1 MTMEKNIKEIRC
13 YDFSKENREFAP
25 HLAEEN
31 SRIVEG
37 YAIVFNQP
45 SRKLFD
51 KASKKVFTE
60 TIDPRAVTKLF
71 LDDQDI
77 KMLYNHSNDML
88 MARSTYGFG
97 TLSYEID
104 DYGVK
109 YRFEMPNTS
118 LGNDVLELI
127 RRGDVWGCSF
137 AFTYA
142 KDGIRDEK
150 KNGQN
155 FRTVIQMA
163 SISDFSIV
171 VDPAY
176 VGTYVSTREFSAPDE
191 ETENNMAARLDVEW
205 AMLEM
210 DFENL

>member
-1 MTMEKNIKEIRC
+1 MNEKLREIRF
-13 YDFSKENREFAP
+13 YDFRKENREYAP

-37 YAIVFNQP
+37 YAIVFNQQ
-45 SRKLFD
+45 SRQLYD

-60 TIDPRAVTKLF
+60 IIDPRAVTKTF
-71 LDDQDI
+71 LDDQDV

-88 MARSTYGFG
+88 LARSTYGFG

-104 DYGVK
+104 EYGVK
-109 YRFEMPNTS
+109 YRFEMPNTTV
-118 LGNDVLELI
+118 GNDVLELI

-137 AFTYA
+137 AFSYA
-142 KDGIRDEK
+142 KDGVRDEK
-150 KNGQN
+150 RNGQN

-163 SISDFSIV
+163 SIDDFSIV

-176 VGTYVSTREFSAPDE
+176 LGTYVTTREFSAPE
-191 ETENNMAARLDVEW
+191 EEPKVDMAGVMAVE
-205 AMLEM
+205 LEM
-210 DFENL
+210 LNMELENL

>member
-1 MTMEKNIKEIRC
+1 MNKKLREIRF
-13 YDFSKENREFAP
+13 YDFRKENREYAP

-37 YAIVFNQP
+37 YAIVFNQQ
-45 SRKLFD
+45 SRQLYD

-60 TIDPRAVTKLF
+60 IIDPRAVTKTF
-71 LDDQDI
+71 LDDQDV

-88 MARSTYGFG
+88 LARSTYGIG

-104 DYGVK
+104 EYGVK
-109 YRFEMPNTS
+109 YRFEMPNTTV
-118 LGNDVLELI
+118 GNDVLELI

-137 AFTYA
+137 AFSYA
-142 KDGIRDEK
+142 KDGVRDEK
-150 KNGQN
+150 RNGQN

-163 SISDFSIV
+163 SIDDFSIV

-176 VGTYVSTREFSAPDE
+176 LGTYVTTREFSAPE
-191 ETENNMAARLDVEW
+191 EEPKVDMAGVMAVE
-205 AMLEM
+205 LEM
-210 DFENL
+210 LNMELENL

>member
-1 MTMEKNIKEIRC
+1 MSKRNKEVCC
-13 YDFSKENREFAP
+13 YDFSKENREYAP

-45 SRKLFD
+45 SRQLYD
-51 KASKKVFTE
+51 KATRKVFTE
-60 TIDPRAVTKLF
+60 VIDPRAVTKLF
-71 LDDQDI
+71 LDEQDV
-77 KMLYNHSNDML
+77 KMVFNHSTDKL
-88 MARSTYGFG
+88 MARSTYGYG

-104 DYGVK
+104 EYGVK
-109 YRFEMPNTS
+109 YRFEMPNTTT
-118 LGNDVLELI
+118 GNDVLEMI

-142 KDGIRDEK
+142 KDGVKDEK
-150 KNGQN
+150 RNGHN
-155 FRTVIQMA
+155 YRTVVQMA
-163 SISDFSIV
+163 SIDDFSIV

-176 VGTYVSTREFSAPDE
+176 LGTMVCTREFSAPE
-191 ETENNMAARLDVEW
+191 EQDIDFSAQLDIDI

-210 DFENL
+210 EENNL

>member
-1 MTMEKNIKEIRC
+1 MNEKLREIRF
-13 YDFSKENREFAP
+13 YDFRKENREYAP

-37 YAIVFNQP
+37 YAIVFNQQ
-45 SRKLFD
+45 SRQLYD

-60 TIDPRAVTKLF
+60 IIDPRAVTKTF
-71 LDDQDI
+71 LDDQDV

-88 MARSTYGFG
+88 LARSTFGIG

-104 DYGVK
+104 EYGVK
-109 YRFEMPNTS
+109 YRFEMPNTTV
-118 LGNDVLELI
+118 GNDVLELI

-137 AFTYA
+137 AFSYA
-142 KDGIRDEK
+142 KDGVRDEK
-150 KNGQN
+150 RNGHN

-163 SISDFSIV
+163 SIDDFSIV

-176 VGTYVSTREFSAPDE
+176 LGTYVTTREFSAPE
-191 ETENNMAARLDVEW
+191 EEPKVDMAGVMAVE
-205 AMLEM
+205 LEM
-210 DFENL
+210 LNMELENL

>member
-1 MTMEKNIKEIRC
+1 MNEKLREIRF
-13 YDFSKENREFAP
+13 YDFRKENREYAP

-37 YAIVFNQP
+37 YAIVFNQQ
-45 SRKLFD
+45 SRQLYD

-60 TIDPRAVTKLF
+60 IIDPRAVTKTF
-71 LDDQDI
+71 LDDQDV

-88 MARSTYGFG
+88 LARSTYGIG

-104 DYGVK
+104 EYGVK
-109 YRFEMPNTS
+109 YRFEMPNTTV
-118 LGNDVLELI
+118 GNDVLELI

-137 AFTYA
+137 AFSYA
-142 KDGIRDEK
+142 KDGVRDEK
-150 KNGQN
+150 RNGHN

-163 SISDFSIV
+163 SIDDFSIV

-176 VGTYVSTREFSAPDE
+176 LGTYVTTREFSASE
-191 ETENNMAARLDVEW
+191 EEPKVDMAGVMAVE
-205 AMLEM
+205 LEM
-210 DFENL
+210 LNMELENL

>member
-1 MTMEKNIKEIRC
+1 MNEILREIRY
-13 YDFSKENREFAP
+13 YDFRKENREYAP

-37 YAIVFNQP
+37 YAIVFNQQ
-45 SRKLFD
+45 SRKLYD

-60 TIDPRAVTKLF
+60 IIDPRSVTKAF
-71 LDDQDI
+71 LDEQDV

-88 MARSTYGFG
+88 LARSTFGYG

-104 DYGVK
+104 EYGVK

-118 LGNDVLELI
+118 VGNDVLELI

-142 KDGIRDEK
+142 KDGVRDEK
-150 KNGQN
+150 RNGQN
-155 FRTVIQMA
+155 YRTVIQMA
-163 SISDFSIV
+163 SIDYFSIV

-176 VGTYVSTREFSAPDE
+176 LGTYVCTREFSAPDDE
-191 ETENNMAARLDVEW
+191 QKVDMAAKMDVEL
-205 AMLEM
+205 ALLEI
-210 DFENL
+210 E

>member
-1 MTMEKNIKEIRC
+1 MEKEIREIRC
-13 YDFSKENREFAP
+13 YDFSKENREYAP

-37 YAIVFNQP
+37 YAIVFNQA

-60 TIDPRAVTKLF
+60 TIDPRAVTRLF

-88 MARSTYGFG
+88 LARSTFGIG

-118 LGNDVLELI
+118 VGNDVLELI

-150 KNGQN
+150 RNGQN
-155 FRTVIQMA
+155 YRTVIQMA

-176 VGTYVSTREFSAPDE
+176 LGTYVSTREFSAPE
-191 ETENNMAARLDVEW
+191 ETEEDMSARLDVEL

-210 DFENL
+210 ELENL

>member
-1 MTMEKNIKEIRC
+1 MNEKLREIRC
-13 YDFSKENREFAP
+13 YDFRKENREYAP

-37 YAIVFNQP
+37 YAIVFNQQ

-60 TIDPRAVTKLF
+60 IIDPRAVTKAF
-71 LDDQDI
+71 LDEQDV

-88 MARSTYGFG
+88 LARSTFGYG
-97 TLSYEID
+97 TMAYEID
-104 DYGVK
+104 EYGVK

-118 LGNDVLELI
+118 VGNDVLELI
-127 RRGDVWGCSF
+127 KRGDVFGCSF

-150 KNGQN
+150 RNGQN
-155 FRTVIQMA
+155 YRTVIQMA
-163 SISDFSIV
+163 SIDDFSIV

-176 VGTYVSTREFSAPDE
+176 LGTYVCTREFNAPE
-191 ETENNMAARLDVEW
+191 ELADDMAGKMNVEL

-210 DFENL
+210 EMENL

>member
-1 MTMEKNIKEIRC
+1 MSEKIKEIRC
-13 YDFSKENREFAP
+13 YDFRKENREYAP

-31 SRIVEG
+31 SRVVEG
-37 YAIVFNQP
+37 YAIVFNQQ
-45 SRKLFD
+45 SRKLYD

-60 TIDPRAVTKLF
+60 TIDPRAVTKAF
-71 LDDQDI
+71 LDEQDV

-88 MARSTYGFG
+88 LARSTFGFG
-97 TLSYEID
+97 TLAYEID
-104 DYGVK
+104 EYGVK

-118 LGNDVLELI
+118 VGNDVLELI

-137 AFTYA
+137 AFSYA

-163 SISDFSIV
+163 SIDDFSIV

-176 VGTYVSTREFSAPDE
+176 MGTFVSTREFNAPE
-191 ETENNMAARLDVEW
+191 EQPEDMTGRLDLEL
-205 AMLEM
+205 AMLE
-210 DFENL
+210 DELENL

>member
-1 MTMEKNIKEIRC
+1 MNEKLREIRF
-13 YDFSKENREFAP
+13 YDFRKENREYAP

-37 YAIVFNQP
+37 YAIVFNQQ
-45 SRKLFD
+45 SRQLYD

-60 TIDPRAVTKLF
+60 IIDPRAVTKTF
-71 LDDQDI
+71 LDDQDV

-88 MARSTYGFG
+88 LARSTFGIG

-104 DYGVK
+104 EYGVK
-109 YRFEMPNTS
+109 YRFEMPNTTV
-118 LGNDVLELI
+118 GNDVLELI

-137 AFTYA
+137 AFSYA
-142 KDGIRDEK
+142 KDGVRDEK
-150 KNGQN
+150 RNGQN

-163 SISDFSIV
+163 SIDDFSIV

-176 VGTYVSTREFSAPDE
+176 LGTYVTTREFSALE
-191 ETENNMAARLDVEW
+191 EEPKVDMAGVMAVE
-205 AMLEM
+205 LEM
-210 DFENL
+210 LNMELENL

>member
-1 MTMEKNIKEIRC
+1 MEKNIKEIRC

-191 ETENNMAARLDVEW
+191 ETENNMAARFDVEW

>member
-1 MTMEKNIKEIRC
+1 MNEKLREIRF
-13 YDFSKENREFAP
+13 YDFRKENREYAP

-37 YAIVFNQP
+37 YAIVFNQQ
-45 SRKLFD
+45 SRQLYD

-60 TIDPRAVTKLF
+60 IIDPRAVTKAF
-71 LDDQDI
+71 LDDQDV

-88 MARSTYGFG
+88 LARSTFGFG

-104 DYGVK
+104 EYGVK

-118 LGNDVLELI
+118 VGNDVLELI

-137 AFTYA
+137 AFSYA
-142 KDGIRDEK
+142 KDGVRDEK
-150 KNGQN
+150 RNGQN

-163 SISDFSIV
+163 SIDDFSIV

-176 VGTYVSTREFSAPDE
+176 LGTYVTTREFSAPE
-191 ETENNMAARLDVEW
+191 EEPKVDMAGVMAVE
-205 AMLEM
+205 LEM
-210 DFENL
+210 LNMELENL

>member
-1 MTMEKNIKEIRC
+1 MEEKIREIRC
-13 YDFSKENREFAP
+13 YDFSKENREYAP
-25 HLAEEN
+25 HLAGEN

-88 MARSTYGFG
+88 LARSTFGIG

-118 LGNDVLELI
+118 VGNDVLELI

-150 KNGQN
+150 RNGQN
-155 FRTVIQMA
+155 YRTVIQMA
-163 SISDFSIV
+163 SIDDFSIV

-176 VGTYVSTREFSAPDE
+176 LGTYVSTREFNAPEEQNEENSAH
-191 ETENNMAARLDVEW
+191 LDIDI
-205 AMLEM
+205 AMLDLE
-210 DFENL
+210 

>member
-1 MTMEKNIKEIRC
+1 MNEKLREIRF
-13 YDFSKENREFAP
+13 YDFRKENREYAP

-37 YAIVFNQP
+37 YAIVFNQQ
-45 SRKLFD
+45 SRQLYD

-60 TIDPRAVTKLF
+60 IIDPRAVTKAF
-71 LDDQDI
+71 LDDQDV

-88 MARSTYGFG
+88 LARSTFGFG

-104 DYGVK
+104 EYGVK
-109 YRFEMPNTS
+109 YRFEMPNTTV
-118 LGNDVLELI
+118 GNDVLELI

-137 AFTYA
+137 AFSYA
-142 KDGIRDEK
+142 KDGVRDEK
-150 KNGQN
+150 RNGQN

-163 SISDFSIV
+163 SIDDFSIV

-176 VGTYVSTREFSAPDE
+176 LGTYVTTREFSAPE
-191 ETENNMAARLDVEW
+191 EEPKVDMAGVMAVE
-205 AMLEM
+205 LEM
-210 DFENL
+210 LNMELENL